1 MSININRILR
11 EKYLAAGRQPR
22 ATGRRPRF
30 TPEQAA
36 QLIAERQA
44 GRSIMSLAREHR
56 TSQSVIAK
64 YVREGFQPA
73 RWMA

>member
-11 EKYLAAGRQPR
+11 EKYRVAGRQPR
-22 ATGRRPRF
+22 ASGRRPRF

-44 GRSIMSLAREHR
+44 GRSIMWMAREHR
-56 TSQSVIAK
+56 TSQSFIAK

-73 RWMA
+73 RWTA